1 MMAVGPRVLCRAIAC
16 VARVEIVL
24 SLALILVGVVSLLI

>member
-1 MMAVGPRVLCRAIAC
+1 MATFASGLCRAIAC

-24 SLALILVGVVSLLI
+24 SLALILAGVASLLI